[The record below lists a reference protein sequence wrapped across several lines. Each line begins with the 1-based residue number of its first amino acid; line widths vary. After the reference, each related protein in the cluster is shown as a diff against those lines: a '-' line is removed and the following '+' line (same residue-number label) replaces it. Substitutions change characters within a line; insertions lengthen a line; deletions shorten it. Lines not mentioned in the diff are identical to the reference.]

1 MEITE
6 ELLLSLSFEKNLV
19 TEEEA
24 GGPAYYYYSLDLLKD
39 EGKYAAIC
47 LLSCANDEVEE
58 NGGWIVEL
66 LDNGHHKIKTAEL
79 LKNFISVCKDI
90 ENQ

>member
-6 ELLLSLSFEKNLV
+6 KLLKSLGFEKNKV
-19 TEEEA
+19 TKEESGA
-24 GGPAYYYYSLDLLKD
+24 DAYYYYSIDLLTD
-39 EGKYAAIC
+39 DNGYSAIT

-58 NGGWIVEL
+58 NGGWIVEVI
-66 LDNGHHKIKTAEL
+66 DNGHHKIKDAAL
-79 LKNFISVCKDI
+79 LTTFIMVCRDI

>member
-1 MEITE
+1 MKITE
-6 ELLLSLSFEKNLV
+6 ELLLSLGFVKNLV

-24 GGPAYYYYSLDLLKD
+24 GGPAYYYYSLDLLKED
-39 EGKYAAIC
+39 DYPAIS
-47 LLSCANDEVEE
+47 LLTCAHDEVEA

-66 LDNGHHKIKTAEL
+66 LDNGHHKIKDAAL
-79 LKNFISVCKDI
+79 LTTFIMVCRDI

>member
-6 ELLLSLSFEKNLV
+6 KLLKSLGFEKNKV
-19 TEEEA
+19 TKEESGA
-24 GGPAYYYYSLDLLKD
+24 DAYFYYSIDLLTD
-39 EGKYAAIC
+39 DNGYSAIT

-58 NGGWIVEL
+58 NGGWLVEVI
-66 LDNGHHKIKTAEL
+66 DNGHHKIKDAAL
-79 LKNFISVCKDI
+79 LTTFIMVCRDI

>member
-6 ELLLSLSFEKNLV
+6 DLLLSLGFDKNLV

-24 GGPAYYYYSLDLLKD
+24 GGTAYYYYSIDLLTD
-39 EGKYAAIC
+39 GDGYPAIT

-58 NGGWIVEL
+58 NDGWIVEVI
-66 LDNGHHKIKTAEL
+66 DNGHHKIKKATL
-79 LKNFISVCKDI
+79 LQNFISACRDI

>member
-6 ELLLSLSFEKNLV
+6 ELLKKLGFEKNPIS
-19 TEEEA
+19 EEEA
-24 GGPAYYYYSLDLLKD
+24 GGTAYYYYSLDLLQD

-47 LLSCANDEVEE
+47 LLSCADDEVEE
-58 NGGWIVEL
+58 NGGWVVEL
-66 LDNGHHKIKTAEL
+66 IDNGHHKIKTAEL
-79 LKNFISVCKDI
+79 LENFVSVCRAI

>member
-6 ELLLSLSFEKNLV
+6 ELLLSLGFDKNLV

-24 GGPAYYYYSLDLLKD
+24 GGPSYYYYSIDLLKD
-39 EGKYAAIC
+39 DSGYSAIT
-47 LLSCANDEVEE
+47 LLSCANDEVEH
-58 NGGWIVEL
+58 NGGWIVEVI
-66 LDNGHHKIKTAEL
+66 DNGHHKIRTAKL
-79 LKNFISVCKDI
+79 LENFISACRDI

>member
-1 MEITE
+1 MKITE
-6 ELLLSLSFEKNLV
+6 ELLLSLGFEKNLV

-24 GGPAYYYYSLDLLKD
+24 GGPEYYYYSVDLLKD
-39 EGKYAAIC
+39 DNGYSAIT

-58 NGGWIVEL
+58 NGGWIVEVI
-66 LDNGHHKIKTAEL
+66 DNGHHKIKDPAL
-79 LKNFISVCKDI
+79 LTTFIMVCRDI

>member
-6 ELLLSLSFEKNLV
+6 KLLKSLGFEKNKV
-19 TEEEA
+19 TKEESGA
-24 GGPAYYYYSLDLLKD
+24 DAYYYYSIDLLTD
-39 EGKYAAIC
+39 DNGYSAIT

-58 NGGWIVEL
+58 NGGWLVEVI
-66 LDNGHHKIKTAEL
+66 DNGHHKIKDAAL
-79 LKNFISVCKDI
+79 LTTFIMVCRDI

>member
-6 ELLLSLSFEKNLV
+6 QLLNKLGFEKNLID
-19 TEEEA
+19 EEQA
-24 GGPAYYYYSLDLLKD
+24 GGPAYYYYSLDLLQD

-47 LLSCANDEVEE
+47 LLSCADDEVEE

-66 LDNGHHKIKTAEL
+66 LDNGHHKIKDAAL
-79 LKNFISVCKDI
+79 LTTFIMVCKDI

>member
-6 ELLLSLSFEKNLV
+6 DLLLSLGFDKNLV

-24 GGPAYYYYSLDLLKD
+24 GGDAYYYYSIDLLAD
-39 EGKYAAIC
+39 DNGFAAIT
-47 LLSCANDEVEE
+47 LLSCENDMVET
-58 NGGWIVEL
+58 NGGWVVEV

-79 LKNFISVCKDI
+79 LQNFISICKDI